1 MNHPEITRQNAN
13 ERYARMLQ
21 TASDYRKAKKV
32 SRRQTQPRRLI
43 EAPRSTRKA
52 INTPA

>member
-21 TASDYRKAKKV
+21 TANDYRKAKKA
-32 SRRQTQPRRLI
+32 SRRQTQPRRQLFTLRN
-43 EAPRSTRKA
+43 ARKA
-52 INTPA
+52 AHSSA